1 MFSLGSIRGTTIHV
15 DFSFLILIVFFVA
28 ANYRPN
34 LGIQFAL
41 LWIPVVFVSVLVHE
55 LAHATAIG
63 LFGYG
68 SSHVVLGGMGG
79 VTVNDRKAR
88 PWHDMVI
95 SLAGPVSSFIL
106 AAVMYVLAVR
116 VAFVQND
123 PMMREFAPRMLWAN
137 LFWGVFN
144 LIPVAPLDGGHAVR
158 NFFRSFLSEQQA
170 FVIAVW
176 IGMLGGA
183 AAAVV
188 AAVIFR
194 QIFIAAFLAW
204 FVFVNF
210 QKWQTF
216 KRQGYPED

>member
-1 MFSLGSIRGTTIHV
+1 MFSLGTIRGTTMHV

-28 ANYRPN
+28 ANYRPA

-41 LWIPVVFVSVLVHE
+41 LWIPVVFVSVLIHE

-68 SSHVVLGGMGG
+68 PSHVVLGGMGG
-79 VTVNDRKAR
+79 VTVNERKAR
-88 PWHDMVI
+88 PWHDMII
-95 SLAGPVSSFIL
+95 SLSGPISSFLL
-106 AAVMYVLAVR
+106 AAAMYYILNA
-116 VAFVQND
+116 ALVQRD
-123 PMMREFAPRMLWAN
+123 PMLREFVPRMLWAN

-144 LIPVAPLDGGHAVR
+144 LIPIAPLDGGHAVR
-158 NFFRSFLSEQQA
+158 NFFRSFLSETRA

-176 IGMLGGA
+176 IGMTGGA
-183 AAAVV
+183 AAAIV
-188 AAVIFR
+188 AAVVFR

-216 KRQGYPED
+216 RRQGYPGD